1 MRERQS
7 WTDIRIGRA
16 GRPVD
21 AKTGQRRR
29 HVPLGLLV
37 AFARAFLTSS
47 SIFLPR
53 YSSFLSSIRRC
64 SRRLTIASRVESL
77 DFAPPLPVR

>member
-21 AKTGQRRR
+21 AKTGQS